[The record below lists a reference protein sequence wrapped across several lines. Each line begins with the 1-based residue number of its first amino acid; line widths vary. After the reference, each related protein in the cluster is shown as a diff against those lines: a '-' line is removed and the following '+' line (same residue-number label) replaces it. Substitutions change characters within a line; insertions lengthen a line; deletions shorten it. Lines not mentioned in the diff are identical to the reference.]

1 MIFLVFHYEHLV
13 RLGIIFKLKTCFKK
27 TVFNS
32 ILILIY
38 KLIKCAHTDS
48 VSVLTAHLL
57 GKEMRLKGLQVVI
70 AQLASGSPRV
80 GAMSE
85 SQVLFSIVNRQGT
98 VWLWGFLL
106 ASKKIYWWP
115 WINVGLAII
124 NFANCWF
131 TAILIDTNGNMN
143 THHHVGLLR
152 IKLFRKFVD
161 HKLGLL

>member
-38 KLIKCAHTDS
+38 KLIKCAHTES

-57 GKEMRLKGLQVVI
+57 GKEMRLRGLQVVI

-80 GAMSE
+80 RAMSE

-115 WINVGLAII
+115 WINVGLANKLCKLLIYSYINRYEWEYEYTSPRGASSNQII
-124 NFANCWF
+124 SQVCWS
-131 TAILIDTNGNMN
+131 
-143 THHHVGLLR
+143 
-152 IKLFRKFVD
+152 
-161 HKLGLL
+161 